1 MTTDWFDAVK
11 TELLAQNPFRGS
23 EYFRRFSSGALAR
36 EQAWGHIS
44 QWYFLIC
51 WFPRMFSGIHSRCDQ
66 LEVRKDCARHLLV
79 EDLGFF
85 RGQIGGT
92 PDHVELY
99 QRIGDDMGYPRG
111 AWGRSHSDPGDERD
125 RRLLPTARVRDSVE
139 RIAVHHGLHRGGGGR
154 GLADGRPG
162 LDETLRL
169 PTRLGRHELSRA
181 RGGRAGGSGRDRGSH
196 SQVHPNGRRPAGCRG
211 LDARGASPSDRIRD
225 GTRTRVP
232 RSHITCLAA
241 LVREAAFSPSL
252 DARSETNRAIDAA
265 MSASGQTRRLGH
277 VGDM

>member
-99 QRIGDDMGYPRG
+99 QRIGDDMGYLRD
-111 AWGRSHSDPGDERD
+111 AWERATPIPEMNATTPPILPVFNVLQEINSE
-125 RRLLPTARVRDSVE
+125 RHLLAAE
-139 RIAVHHGLHRGGGGR
+139 
-154 GLADGRPG
+154 
-162 LDETLRL
+162 
-169 PTRLGRHELSRA
+169 
-181 RGGRAGGSGRDRGSH
+181 
-196 SQVHPNGRRPAGCRG
+196 
-211 LDARGASPSDRIRD
+211 IRD
-225 GTRTRVP
+225 GRGCRKPTNSDRLASVP
-232 RSHITCLAA
+232 NI
-241 LVREAAFSPSL
+241 
-252 DARSETNRAIDAA
+252 
-265 MSASGQTRRLGH
+265 GQ
-277 VGDM
+277 M

>member
-23 EYFRRFSSGALAR
+23 EYFRRFASGALAR
-36 EQAWGHIS
+36 EQAWGHVS

-51 WFPRMFSGIHSRCDQ
+51 WFPRMFSGIHSRCEQ

-99 QRIGDDMGYPRG
+99 QRIGDDMGYPRDAWERAVPIPEMNAIVDFFRRLAYEIPWSASLCTTAFIEAEVVEVSQTVGQALTKHYGCRPDWG
-111 AWGRSHSDPGDERD
+111 AMNYIVHEEVEQEEAGETEGAILKYIRTADD
-125 RRLLPTARVRDSVE
+125 RR
-139 RIAVHHGLHRGGGGR
+139 IA
-154 GLADGRPG
+154 
-162 LDETLRL
+162 E
-169 PTRLGRHELSRA
+169 E
-181 RGGRAGGSGRDRGSH
+181 
-196 SQVHPNGRRPAGCRG
+196 
-211 LDARGASPSDRIRD
+211 LDARDASPSQRIRD

-232 RSHITCLAA
+232 RSPITRVLLVTIGKRRACLAGPRASRPASCA
-241 LVREAAFSPSL
+241 LMTAH
-252 DARSETNRAIDAA
+252 I
-265 MSASGQTRRLGH
+265 
-277 VGDM
+277 